1 MVAPSAGAP
10 SGGYAA
16 EKAAAEKAAA
26 DAKVVIFKNIRQ
38 CLCVL

>member
-10 SGGYAA
+10 SGDAA

-26 DAKVVIFKNIRQ
+26 DAKVVFFANIRQ